1 MKLILNI
8 NKENKEE
15 KVEIT
20 AKENNNKIDQIVK
33 ICNSTDE
40 KILGYTD
47 DSFKVLDENE
57 ICYFN
62 IEDRKIY
69 ANTKNEKY
77 LVKKRLYEV
86 EELLNNNFIKISQS
100 AIINIKHV
108 LKFELSFN
116 GTITCIFKNNTKEYV
131 SRRFVPLLKKKL
143 GI

>member
-8 NKENKEE
+8 NKENIEE

-20 AKENNNKIDQIVK
+20 AKETNSKIEQITK
-33 ICNSTDE
+33 ICNSTE
-40 KILGYTD
+40 EHILGYTD
-47 DSFKVLDENE
+47 DGFKILNE
-57 ICYFN
+57 DDIYYFN
-62 IEDRKIY
+62 IDDRRIY

-77 LVKKRLYEV
+77 LIKKRLYEI
-86 EELLNNNFIKISQS
+86 EELLGNSFIKISQS
-100 AIINIKHV
+100 AIINIKFV

-116 GTITCIFKNNTKEYV
+116 GTITCIFKNNNREYV

>member
-57 ICYFN
+57 IYYFN

-69 ANTKNEKY
+69 ANTKNEIY

-86 EELLNNNFIKISQS
+86 EELLNDNFIKISQS

>member
-57 ICYFN
+57 IYYFN

-69 ANTKNEKY
+69 ANTKNEIY

-86 EELLNNNFIKISQS
+86 EELLNDNFIKISQS

-116 GTITCIFKNNTKEYV
+116 GTITYSNKSSTLQHKTFAKVTRYCA
-131 SRRFVPLLKKKL
+131 
-143 GI
+143 